1 MRTRRLLALAGL
13 PPLLLSACFSESPV
27 GPAAGPSAGVLAT
40 GYTAVD
46 LGTLGGTWSEA
57 YGINHRGHV
66 VGQSATATGAP
77 HAFVWKEGVMTDLGT
92 LDANYEVTKAVAINR
107 AGKVVGYSQ
116 TASGLHHA
124 FAWKNG
130 VLTDLGPY
138 PGWNESYANDV
149 NRSGQVLGDHSFL
162 WTGGTWQSLQP
173 LAFSTALNDSG
184 WVVGGDHVSF
194 GGDGSSYSRAMLLKK
209 GRVKYLAKLA
219 GDKNSSVPL
228 DINNFGQMVGQ
239 CQNAR
244 AKWRAVLWNKF
255 GRITNLGTLGG
266 GHSYATAIND
276 AGQVVGRSRTA
287 AAGFHAFLW
296 QQGVMMDL
304 GTLGG
309 NEARAEDI
317 NDAGLIVGS
326 SKRPDGAVH
335 ATLWTPP

>member
-1 MRTRRLLALAGL
+1 
-13 PPLLLSACFSESPV
+13 
-27 GPAAGPSAGVLAT
+27 
-40 GYTAVD
+40 
-46 LGTLGGTWSEA
+46 
-57 YGINHRGHV
+57 
-66 VGQSATATGAP
+66 
-77 HAFVWKEGVMTDLGT
+77 
-92 LDANYEVTKAVAINR
+92 
-107 AGKVVGYSQ
+107 
-116 TASGLHHA
+116 
-124 FAWKNG
+124 
-130 VLTDLGPY
+130 
-138 PGWNESYANDV
+138 
-149 NRSGQVLGDHSFL
+149 
-162 WTGGTWQSLQP
+162 
-173 LAFSTALNDSG
+173 
-184 WVVGGDHVSF
+184 
-194 GGDGSSYSRAMLLKK
+194 MLLKK

-228 DINNFGQMVGQ
+228 DINNSGQMVGQ

-296 QQGVMMDL
+296 RQGVMMDL

-326 SKRPDGAVH
+326 SKRPDGTVH
-335 ATLWTPP
+335 ATLWTPQ